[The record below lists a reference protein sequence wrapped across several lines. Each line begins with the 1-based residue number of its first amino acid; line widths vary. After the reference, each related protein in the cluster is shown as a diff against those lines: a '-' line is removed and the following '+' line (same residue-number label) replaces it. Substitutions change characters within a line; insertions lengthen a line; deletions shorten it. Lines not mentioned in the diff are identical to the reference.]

1 LTVERENFIL
11 LSMSS
16 ANAKQTAAASTTTV
30 RAVARPRSGFNLNCV
45 LPKQVLDE
53 LVRCE
58 AESGIYRTRVAA
70 KVLCK
75 WAEQQQHERDTH

>member
-1 LTVERENFIL
+1 
-11 LSMSS
+11 MSIES
-16 ANAKQTAAASTTTV
+16 AKQQAAQTTTV

-58 AESGIYRTRVAA
+58 AESGVYRTRVAA

-75 WAEQQQHERDTH
+75 WAAQRQHEREHS